1 MAGPGRRPP
10 HRAPPRPD
18 RVRRIEG
25 GFAFIPN
32 RFLHDGFL
40 ASLGHVER
48 SLYLFL
54 VLAGDRNG
62 VSFYAY
68 DRICSILELTLDDY
82 VCARNALITRDL
94 IAFDG
99 TRHQVLALPAH
110 PVLVEP
116 PPLESPDDFA
126 DRDPAT
132 IHQLI
137 QSSLRR
143 R

>member
-1 MAGPGRRPP
+1 MAGRNRFD
-10 HRAPPRPD
+10 RAPLRPD

-32 RFLHDGFL
+32 RFLHDGFFT
-40 ASLGHVER
+40 SLGPTER

-68 DRICSILELTLDDY
+68 DRICSALEVTLDDY
-82 VCARNALITRDL
+82 VIARNGLIDRDL
-94 IAFDG
+94 VAFDG
-99 TRHQVLALPAH
+99 TRFQVLALPPD
-110 PVLVEP
+110 PVRVER
-116 PPLESPDDFA
+116 PPLASPDDFA
-126 DRDPAT
+126 DHDPAT
-132 IHQLI
+132 IRQIIDSWPH
-137 QSSLRR
+137 RR